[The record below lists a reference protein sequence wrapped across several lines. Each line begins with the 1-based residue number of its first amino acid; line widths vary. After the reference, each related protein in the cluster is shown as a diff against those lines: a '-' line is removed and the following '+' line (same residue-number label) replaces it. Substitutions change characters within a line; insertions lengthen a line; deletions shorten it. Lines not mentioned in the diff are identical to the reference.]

1 MKAKQRGA
9 SMVEFALIL
18 PGFLLL
24 MCLVIYGGM
33 WMYAQNTLNEIA
45 RNAVRY
51 GAVEAASNTQEGVE
65 YVENSEGDTIV
76 IRTKNV
82 EKVAK
87 EAATESLIL
96 YSIDNTKT
104 DNKDVIGAT
113 ATVVS
118 VNSEDSIQVE
128 LKAGLIEENLPPL
141 IDGFLPDSISSKMIM
156 RIEK

>member
-51 GAVEAASNTQEGVE
+51 GAVEAAAATQEGVDYGE
-65 YVENSEGDTIV
+65 EPTSDA
-76 IRTKNV
+76 IREKNV
-82 EKVAK
+82 KKFAE
-87 EAATESLIL
+87 EAAVESLIL
-96 YSIDNTKT
+96 YSIDKDNTTAKVVT
-104 DNKDVIGAT
+104 VID
-113 ATVVS
+113 
-118 VNSEDSIQVE
+118 EKDSIQVK
-128 LKAGLIEENLPPL
+128 LKAGLIKDNLPPL
-141 IDGFLPDSISSKMIM
+141 IDGFLPDDISSKMIM

>member
-51 GAVEAASNTQEGVE
+51 GAVEAAAATQEGVD
-65 YVENSEGDTIV
+65 YGDNAPTSDA
-76 IRTKNV
+76 IREKNV
-82 EKVAK
+82 KRFAE
-87 EAATESLIL
+87 EAASESLIL
-96 YSIDNTKT
+96 YSIDTSKAT
-104 DNKDVIGAT
+104 HKDNLGAT
-113 ATVVS
+113 AEVVTV
-118 VNSEDSIQVE
+118 NAEDSIQVK
-128 LKAGLIEENLPPL
+128 LKAGLIKDNLPPL
-141 IDGFLPDSISSKMIM
+141 IDGFLPNSISSKMIM

>member
-51 GAVEAASNTQEGVE
+51 GAVEAAAATQEGVN
-65 YVENSEGDTIV
+65 YGDNAPTSDA
-76 IRTKNV
+76 IREKNV
-82 EKVAK
+82 KKFAE
-87 EAATESLIL
+87 EAAVESLIL
-96 YSIDNTKT
+96 YSIDKDNTTAKVVT
-104 DNKDVIGAT
+104 VID
-113 ATVVS
+113 
-118 VNSEDSIQVE
+118 EKDSIQVE
-128 LKAGLIEENLPPL
+128 LKAGLIKDNLPPL
-141 IDGFLPDSISSKMIM
+141 IDGFLPDDISSKMIM

>member
-51 GAVEAASNTQEGVE
+51 GAVEAAAATQEGVN
-65 YVENSEGDTIV
+65 YGDNAPTSDA
-76 IRTKNV
+76 IREKNV
-82 EKVAK
+82 KKFAE
-87 EAATESLIL
+87 EAAVESLIL
-96 YSIDNTKT
+96 YSIDKDNTTAKVVT
-104 DNKDVIGAT
+104 VID
-113 ATVVS
+113 
-118 VNSEDSIQVE
+118 EKDSIQVE
-128 LKAGLIEENLPPL
+128 LKAGLIEDNLPPL
-141 IDGFLPDSISSKMIM
+141 IDGFLPDYIYSKMIM

>member
-51 GAVEAASNTQEGVE
+51 GAVEAAAATQEGVD
-65 YVENSEGDTIV
+65 YGDNAPTSDA
-76 IRTKNV
+76 IREKNV
-82 EKVAK
+82 KRFAE
-87 EAATESLIL
+87 EAAVESLIL
-96 YSIDNTKT
+96 YSIDKDNTTAKVVT
-104 DNKDVIGAT
+104 VID
-113 ATVVS
+113 
-118 VNSEDSIQVE
+118 EKDSIQVE
-128 LKAGLIEENLPPL
+128 LKAGLIKDNLPPL
-141 IDGFLPDSISSKMIM
+141 IDGFLPNYISSKMIM

>member
-1 MKAKQRGA
+1 MNAKQRGA

-51 GAVEAASNTQEGVE
+51 GAVETAANTQSDVEYGEEQPASNT
-65 YVENSEGDTIV
+65 

-82 EKVAK
+82 IKVAQ
-87 EAATESLIL
+87 EAASESLIL
-96 YSIDNTKT
+96 YSIDTSKAT
-104 DNKDVIGAT
+104 HKDNLGAK
-113 ATVVS
+113 AEVVTV
-118 VNSEDSIQVE
+118 NNEDSIQVE
-128 LKAGLIEENLPPL
+128 LKAGLIKDNLPPL
-141 IDGFLPDSISSKMIM
+141 IDGFLPDSIYSKMIM

>member
-51 GAVEAASNTQEGVE
+51 GAVEAAANTQSDVEYGEEQPASNT
-65 YVENSEGDTIV
+65 

-82 EKVAK
+82 IKVAT
-87 EAATESLIL
+87 EAASESLIL
-96 YSIDNTKT
+96 YSIDTSKAT
-104 DNKDVIGAT
+104 HKDNLGAT
-113 ATVVS
+113 AEVVTV
-118 VNSEDSIQVE
+118 NAEDSIQVE
-128 LKAGLIEENLPPL
+128 LKAGLIKDNLPPL

>member
-45 RNAVRY
+45 RNSVRY
-51 GAVEAASNTQEGVE
+51 GAVEAAAATQEGVD
-65 YVENSEGDTIV
+65 YGDNAPTSDA
-76 IRTKNV
+76 IREKNV
-82 EKVAK
+82 KKFAE
-87 EAATESLIL
+87 EAAVESLIL
-96 YSIDNTKT
+96 YSIDKDNTTAKVVT
-104 DNKDVIGAT
+104 VID
-113 ATVVS
+113 
-118 VNSEDSIQVE
+118 EKDSIQVE
-128 LKAGLIEENLPPL
+128 LKAGLIKDNLPPL
-141 IDGFLPDSISSKMIM
+141 IDGFLPDDISSKMIM

>member
-9 SMVEFALIL
+9 SMVEFAIIL

-51 GAVEAASNTQEGVE
+51 GAVEAAAATQEGVD
-65 YVENSEGDTIV
+65 YGDNAPTSDA
-76 IRTKNV
+76 IREKNV
-82 EKVAK
+82 KKFAE
-87 EAATESLIL
+87 EAASESLIL
-96 YSIDNTKT
+96 YSIDTSKAT
-104 DNKDVIGAT
+104 HKDNLGAK
-113 ATVVS
+113 AEVVTV
-118 VNSEDSIQVE
+118 NAEDSIQVE
-128 LKAGLIEENLPPL
+128 LKAGLIKDNLPPL
-141 IDGFLPDSISSKMIM
+141 IDGFLPDDISSKMIM

>member
-51 GAVEAASNTQEGVE
+51 GAVEAAAATQEGVD
-65 YVENSEGDTIV
+65 YGDNAPTSDA
-76 IRTKNV
+76 IREKNV
-82 EKVAK
+82 KRFAE
-87 EAATESLIL
+87 EAASESLIL
-96 YSIDNTKT
+96 YSIDTSKAT
-104 DNKDVIGAT
+104 HKDNLGAK
-113 ATVVS
+113 AEVVTV
-118 VNSEDSIQVE
+118 NNEDSIQVE
-128 LKAGLIEENLPPL
+128 LKAGLIKDNLPPL
-141 IDGFLPDSISSKMIM
+141 IDGFLPNSISSKMIM

>member
-45 RNAVRY
+45 RNAARY
-51 GAVEAASNTQEGVE
+51 GAVETAANTQSDVEYGEEQPASNT
-65 YVENSEGDTIV
+65 

-82 EKVAK
+82 IKVAT
-87 EAATESLIL
+87 EAASESLIL
-96 YSIDNTKT
+96 YSIDTSKAT
-104 DNKDVIGAT
+104 HKDNLGAT
-113 ATVVS
+113 AEVVTV
-118 VNSEDSIQVE
+118 NAEDSIQVE
-128 LKAGLIEENLPPL
+128 LKAGLIEDNLPPL
-141 IDGFLPDSISSKMIM
+141 IDDFLPNYISSKMIM

>member
-9 SMVEFALIL
+9 SMVEFAIIL

-51 GAVEAASNTQEGVE
+51 GAVEAAANTQSDVE
-65 YVENSEGDTIV
+65 YGEEPTSDA
-76 IRTKNV
+76 IREKNV
-82 EKVAK
+82 KKFAE
-87 EAATESLIL
+87 EAASESLIL
-96 YSIDNTKT
+96 YSIDTSKAIHK
-104 DNKDVIGAT
+104 DNLGAT
-113 ATVVS
+113 AEVVTV
-118 VNSEDSIQVE
+118 NAEDSIQVE
-128 LKAGLIEENLPPL
+128 LKAGLMEDNLPPL
-141 IDGFLPDSISSKMIM
+141 IDGFLPDYISSKMIM

>member
-51 GAVEAASNTQEGVE
+51 GAVEAAAATQEGVD
-65 YVENSEGDTIV
+65 YGDNAPTSDTI
-76 IRTKNV
+76 RERNV
-82 EKVAK
+82 KKFAE
-87 EAATESLIL
+87 EAASESLIL
-96 YSIDNTKT
+96 YSIDTSKAT
-104 DNKDVIGAT
+104 HKDNLGAT
-113 ATVVS
+113 AEVVTV
-118 VNSEDSIQVE
+118 NNEASIQVE
-128 LKAGLIEENLPPL
+128 LKAGLIEDNLPPL
-141 IDGFLPDSISSKMIM
+141 IDGFLPDYISSKMIM

>member
-1 MKAKQRGA
+1 MNAKQRGA

-51 GAVEAASNTQEGVE
+51 GAVEAAAATQEGVN
-65 YVENSEGDTIV
+65 YGDNAPTSDA
-76 IRTKNV
+76 IREKNV
-82 EKVAK
+82 KKFAE
-87 EAATESLIL
+87 EAAVESLIL
-96 YSIDNTKT
+96 YSIDKDNTTAKVVT
-104 DNKDVIGAT
+104 VID
-113 ATVVS
+113 
-118 VNSEDSIQVE
+118 EKDSIQVE
-128 LKAGLIEENLPPL
+128 LKAGLIKDNLPPL
-141 IDGFLPDSISSKMIM
+141 IDGFLPDYISSKMIM

>member
-45 RNAVRY
+45 RNAARY
-51 GAVEAASNTQEGVE
+51 GAVETAANTQSDVE
-65 YVENSEGDTIV
+65 YGEEPTSDA
-76 IRTKNV
+76 IREKNV
-82 EKVAK
+82 KKFAE
-87 EAATESLIL
+87 EAAVESLIL
-96 YSIDNTKT
+96 YSIDKDNTTAKVVT
-104 DNKDVIGAT
+104 VID
-113 ATVVS
+113 
-118 VNSEDSIQVE
+118 EKDSIQVE
-128 LKAGLIEENLPPL
+128 LKAGLIEDNLPPL
-141 IDGFLPDSISSKMIM
+141 IDGFLPDYISSKMIM

>member
-1 MKAKQRGA
+1 MNAKQRGA

-51 GAVEAASNTQEGVE
+51 GAVEAAANTQSDVEYGEEQPASNT
-65 YVENSEGDTIV
+65 

-82 EKVAK
+82 IKVAQ
-87 EAATESLIL
+87 EAASESLIL
-96 YSIDNTKT
+96 YSIDTSKAT
-104 DNKDVIGAT
+104 YKDNLGAK
-113 ATVVS
+113 AEVVTV
-118 VNSEDSIQVE
+118 NAEDSIQVE
-128 LKAGLIEENLPPL
+128 LKAGLIKDNLPPL

>member
-51 GAVEAASNTQEGVE
+51 GAVEAAAATQEGVD
-65 YVENSEGDTIV
+65 YGDNAPTSDA
-76 IRTKNV
+76 IREKNV
-82 EKVAK
+82 KRFAE
-87 EAATESLIL
+87 EAASESLIL
-96 YSIDNTKT
+96 YSIDTSKAIHK
-104 DNKDVIGAT
+104 DNLGAT
-113 ATVVS
+113 AEVVTV
-118 VNSEDSIQVE
+118 NAEDSIQVK
-128 LKAGLIEENLPPL
+128 LKAGLIKDNLPPL
-141 IDGFLPDSISSKMIM
+141 IDGFLPDDISSKMIM

>member
-51 GAVEAASNTQEGVE
+51 GAVEAAANTQSDVEYGEEQPASNT
-65 YVENSEGDTIV
+65 

-82 EKVAK
+82 IKVAQ
-87 EAATESLIL
+87 EAASESLIL
-96 YSIDNTKT
+96 YSIDTSKAT
-104 DNKDVIGAT
+104 YKDNLGAK
-113 ATVVS
+113 AEVVTV
-118 VNSEDSIQVE
+118 NAEDSIQVE
-128 LKAGLIEENLPPL
+128 LKAGLIKDNLPPL
-141 IDGFLPDSISSKMIM
+141 IDGFLPDDISSKMIM

>member
-33 WMYAQNTLNEIA
+33 WMYAQSTLNEIA

-51 GAVEAASNTQEGVE
+51 GAVEAAAATQEGVN
-65 YVENSEGDTIV
+65 YGDNAPTSDA
-76 IRTKNV
+76 IREKNV
-82 EKVAK
+82 KKFAE
-87 EAATESLIL
+87 EAAVESLIL
-96 YSIDNTKT
+96 YSIDKDNTTAKVVT
-104 DNKDVIGAT
+104 VID
-113 ATVVS
+113 
-118 VNSEDSIQVE
+118 EKDSIQVE
-128 LKAGLIEENLPPL
+128 LKAGLIKDNLPPL
-141 IDGFLPDSISSKMIM
+141 IDGFLPDYISSKMIM

>member
-51 GAVEAASNTQEGVE
+51 GAVETAANTQSDVEYGEEQPASNT
-65 YVENSEGDTIV
+65 

-82 EKVAK
+82 IKVAT
-87 EAATESLIL
+87 EAASESLIL
-96 YSIDNTKT
+96 YSIDTSKAT
-104 DNKDVIGAT
+104 HKDNLGAK
-113 ATVVS
+113 AEVVTV
-118 VNSEDSIQVE
+118 NNEDSIQVE
-128 LKAGLIEENLPPL
+128 LKAGLIKDNLPPL

>member
-51 GAVEAASNTQEGVE
+51 GAVEAAAATQEGVD
-65 YVENSEGDTIV
+65 YGDNAPTSDA
-76 IRTKNV
+76 IREKNV
-82 EKVAK
+82 KKFAE
-87 EAATESLIL
+87 EAAVESLIL
-96 YSIDNTKT
+96 YSIDKDNTTAKVVT
-104 DNKDVIGAT
+104 VID
-113 ATVVS
+113 
-118 VNSEDSIQVE
+118 EKDSIQVE
-128 LKAGLIEENLPPL
+128 LKAGLIKDNLPPL
-141 IDGFLPDSISSKMIM
+141 IDGFLPDYISSKMIM

>member
-9 SMVEFALIL
+9 SMVEFAIIL

-51 GAVEAASNTQEGVE
+51 GAVEESSK
-65 YVENSEGDTIV
+65 SEEEESDTIR
-76 IRTKNV
+76 INNV
-82 EKVAK
+82 KKVAK
-87 EAATESLIL
+87 EAAKESLIL
-96 YSIDNTKT
+96 YSIDK
-104 DNKDVIGAT
+104 DNMGVEVKLVKVI
-113 ATVVS
+113 S
-118 VNSEDSIQVE
+118 DNDSIQVE
-128 LKAGLIEENLPPL
+128 LKAGLMEDDLLPL
-141 IDGFLPDSISSKMIM
+141 IDGFLPDQISSKMIM

>member
-51 GAVEAASNTQEGVE
+51 GAVEAAANTQSDVEYGEEQPASNT
-65 YVENSEGDTIV
+65 

-82 EKVAK
+82 IKVAQ
-87 EAATESLIL
+87 EAASESLIL
-96 YSIDNTKT
+96 YSIDTSKAT
-104 DNKDVIGAT
+104 YKDNLGAK
-113 ATVVS
+113 AEVVTV
-118 VNSEDSIQVE
+118 NNEDSIQVE
-128 LKAGLIEENLPPL
+128 LKAGLIKDNLPPL
-141 IDGFLPDSISSKMIM
+141 IDGFLPNYISSKMIM

>member
-9 SMVEFALIL
+9 SMVEFAIIL

-65 YVENSEGDTIV
+65 YGENSEGDTIV

-104 DNKDVIGAT
+104 DNKDGIGAT

-128 LKAGLIEENLPPL
+128 LKAGLMEDNLPPL
-141 IDGFLPDSISSKMIM
+141 IDGFLPDYISSKMIM

>member
-9 SMVEFALIL
+9 SMVEFAIVL

-51 GAVEAASNTQEGVE
+51 GAVEAAAATQEGVD
-65 YVENSEGDTIV
+65 YGDNAPTSDA
-76 IRTKNV
+76 IREKNV
-82 EKVAK
+82 KRFAE
-87 EAATESLIL
+87 EAASESLIL
-96 YSIDNTKT
+96 YSIDTSKAT
-104 DNKDVIGAT
+104 HKDNLGAT
-113 ATVVS
+113 AEVVTV
-118 VNSEDSIQVE
+118 NAEDSIQVE
-128 LKAGLIEENLPPL
+128 LKAGLIEDNLPPL
-141 IDGFLPDSISSKMIM
+141 IDGFLPDDISSKMIM

>member
-51 GAVEAASNTQEGVE
+51 GAVEAAAATQEGVD
-65 YVENSEGDTIV
+65 YGDNAPTSDA
-76 IRTKNV
+76 IREKNV
-82 EKVAK
+82 KRFAE
-87 EAATESLIL
+87 EAAVESLIL
-96 YSIDNTKT
+96 YSIDKDNTTAKVVT
-104 DNKDVIGAT
+104 VID
-113 ATVVS
+113 
-118 VNSEDSIQVE
+118 EKDSIQVE
-128 LKAGLIEENLPPL
+128 LKAGLIKDNLPPL
-141 IDGFLPDSISSKMIM
+141 IDGFLPDDISSKMIM

>member
-45 RNAVRY
+45 RNAARY
-51 GAVEAASNTQEGVE
+51 GAVETAANTQSDVEYGEEQPASNT
-65 YVENSEGDTIV
+65 

-82 EKVAK
+82 IKVAQ
-87 EAATESLIL
+87 EAASEYLIL
-96 YSIDNTKT
+96 YSIDTSKATHKENL
-104 DNKDVIGAT
+104 GAT
-113 ATVVS
+113 AEVVTV
-118 VNSEDSIQVE
+118 NAEDSIQVE
-128 LKAGLIEENLPPL
+128 LKAGLIEDNLPPL
-141 IDGFLPDSISSKMIM
+141 IDGFLPDDISSKMIM

>member
-1 MKAKQRGA
+1 MNAKQRGA

-51 GAVEAASNTQEGVE
+51 GAVEAAAATQEGVN
-65 YVENSEGDTIV
+65 YGDNAPTSDA
-76 IRTKNV
+76 IREKNV
-82 EKVAK
+82 KKFAE
-87 EAATESLIL
+87 EAAVESLIL
-96 YSIDNTKT
+96 YSIDKDNTTAKVVT
-104 DNKDVIGAT
+104 VID
-113 ATVVS
+113 
-118 VNSEDSIQVE
+118 EKDSIQVE
-128 LKAGLIEENLPPL
+128 LKAGLIKDNLPPL
-141 IDGFLPDSISSKMIM
+141 IDGFLPNYISSKMIM

>member
-51 GAVEAASNTQEGVE
+51 GAVEAAAATQEGVD
-65 YVENSEGDTIV
+65 YGDNAPTSDA
-76 IRTKNV
+76 IREKNV
-82 EKVAK
+82 KRFAE
-87 EAATESLIL
+87 EAASESLIL
-96 YSIDNTKT
+96 YSIDTSKAT
-104 DNKDVIGAT
+104 HKDNLGAT
-113 ATVVS
+113 AEVVTV
-118 VNSEDSIQVE
+118 NNEDSIQVE
-128 LKAGLIEENLPPL
+128 LKAGLIKDNLPPL
-141 IDGFLPDSISSKMIM
+141 IDGFLPYDISSKMIM

>member
-9 SMVEFALIL
+9 SMVEFAIIL

-51 GAVEAASNTQEGVE
+51 GAVEAAAATQEGVD
-65 YVENSEGDTIV
+65 YGDNAPTSDAIREN
-76 IRTKNV
+76 NV
-82 EKVAK
+82 KRFAE
-87 EAATESLIL
+87 EAASESLIL
-96 YSIDNTKT
+96 YSIDTSKAT
-104 DNKDVIGAT
+104 HKDNLGAT
-113 ATVVS
+113 AEVVTV
-118 VNSEDSIQVE
+118 NAEDSIQVK
-128 LKAGLIEENLPPL
+128 LKAGLIKDNLPPL
-141 IDGFLPDSISSKMIM
+141 IDGFLPDYISSKMIM

>member
-9 SMVEFALIL
+9 SMMEFALIL

-45 RNAVRY
+45 RNAARY
-51 GAVEAASNTQEGVE
+51 GAVEAAANTQSDVEYGEEQPASNT
-65 YVENSEGDTIV
+65 

-82 EKVAK
+82 IKVAQ
-87 EAATESLIL
+87 EAASESLIL
-96 YSIDNTKT
+96 YSIDTSKAT
-104 DNKDVIGAT
+104 YKDNLGAK
-113 ATVVS
+113 AEVVTV
-118 VNSEDSIQVE
+118 NNEDSIQVE
-128 LKAGLIEENLPPL
+128 LKAGLIKDNLPPL

>member
-51 GAVEAASNTQEGVE
+51 GAVEAAANTQSDVQYGEEQPASNT
-65 YVENSEGDTIV
+65 

-82 EKVAK
+82 IKVAT
-87 EAATESLIL
+87 EAASESLIL
-96 YSIDNTKT
+96 YSIDTSKASHK
-104 DNKDVIGAT
+104 DNLGAT
-113 ATVVS
+113 AEVVTV
-118 VNSEDSIQVE
+118 NAEDSIQVE
-128 LKAGLIEENLPPL
+128 LKAGLIKDNLPPL
-141 IDGFLPDSISSKMIM
+141 IDGFLPDDISSKMIM

>member
-9 SMVEFALIL
+9 SMMEFALIL

-45 RNAVRY
+45 RNAARY
-51 GAVEAASNTQEGVE
+51 GAVETAANTQSNVEYGEEQPASNT
-65 YVENSEGDTIV
+65 

-82 EKVAK
+82 IKVAT
-87 EAATESLIL
+87 EAASESLIL
-96 YSIDNTKT
+96 YSIDTSKAT
-104 DNKDVIGAT
+104 HKDNLGAT
-113 ATVVS
+113 AEVVTV
-118 VNSEDSIQVE
+118 NAEDSIQVK
-128 LKAGLIEENLPPL
+128 LKAGLIKDNLPPL
-141 IDGFLPDSISSKMIM
+141 IDGFLPDDISSKMIM

>member
-9 SMVEFALIL
+9 SMVEFAIIL

-51 GAVEAASNTQEGVE
+51 GAVEAAAATQEGVD
-65 YVENSEGDTIV
+65 YGDNAPTSDA
-76 IRTKNV
+76 IREKNV
-82 EKVAK
+82 KKFAE
-87 EAATESLIL
+87 EAAVESLIL
-96 YSIDNTKT
+96 YSIDKDNTTAKVVT
-104 DNKDVIGAT
+104 VID
-113 ATVVS
+113 
-118 VNSEDSIQVE
+118 EKDSIQVE
-128 LKAGLIEENLPPL
+128 LKAGLIKDNLPPL
-141 IDGFLPDSISSKMIM
+141 IDGFLPGDISSKMIM

>member
-9 SMVEFALIL
+9 SMVEFAIIL

-51 GAVEAASNTQEGVE
+51 GAVEAAANTQSDVEYGEEQPASNT
-65 YVENSEGDTIV
+65 

-82 EKVAK
+82 IKVAT
-87 EAATESLIL
+87 EAASESLIL
-96 YSIDNTKT
+96 YSIDTSKAT
-104 DNKDVIGAT
+104 HKDNLGAT
-113 ATVVS
+113 AEVVTV
-118 VNSEDSIQVE
+118 NAEDSIQVE
-128 LKAGLIEENLPPL
+128 LKAGLIEDNLPPL
-141 IDGFLPDSISSKMIM
+141 IDGFLPDYISSKMIM

>member
-9 SMVEFALIL
+9 SMVEFAIIL

-51 GAVEAASNTQEGVE
+51 GAVEAAAATQEGVN
-65 YVENSEGDTIV
+65 YGDNAPTSDA
-76 IRTKNV
+76 IREKNV
-82 EKVAK
+82 KRFAE
-87 EAATESLIL
+87 EAASESLIL
-96 YSIDNTKT
+96 YSIDTSKAT
-104 DNKDVIGAT
+104 HKDNLGAT
-113 ATVVS
+113 AEVVTV
-118 VNSEDSIQVE
+118 NAEDSIQVE
-128 LKAGLIEENLPPL
+128 LKAGLIKDNLPPL
-141 IDGFLPDSISSKMIM
+141 IDGFLPDDISSKMIM